1 MKIVHSWLNDL
12 VPVGPST
19 NDADVDAIAD
29 VITNLGLHVEDIA
42 RVGSSVKGVITAK
55 VLRTERHPDAAK
67 VHRVYVD
74 AGDGVERHVWCGA
87 FNMAAGDIIPLA
99 TPGTVMPD
107 GRAIEPKPI
116 LGISSDGMLCSAREL
131 GLGDDH
137 AGILI
142 LPSDVQLGVPYGEA
156 LGLGEE
162 IVYDLDVLRNRPDA
176 WGHLG
181 VARDVAAKLGLE
193 LAPGAAVVPPVEPV
207 RSAAVKLVAGDRCP
221 RFTTIVLS
229 GVVVGPSSD
238 WMRRRLSAAGMRP
251 LNNVVDVSNYVML
264 ECNQPNHPY
273 DLDTLGGG
281 GFIVR
286 LAKKGEQ
293 IVTLDDVTRTLTA
306 ADLLICDADD
316 VPIGI
321 GGIMGAK
328 NSEISDATTTIALE
342 MAWFEPN
349 AIMASAARLGL
360 RSEASARF
368 ERGVDPFGVAR
379 ACARFVELLKLTCPN
394 LVVHAGAV
402 DEQSKSL
409 PGSNVI
415 TVRPAA
421 VSALLGTNFGADAIS
436 ALIVPIGFTCEPAG
450 EALSVTAPTWR
461 PDCTMEVDIIEE
473 VARHHGYDLL
483 GKTVPK
489 STEPGGLTALQHRR
503 RRLRE
508 VLLGLGISEAMPHPF
523 LAADDLSRA
532 GLPADALRL
541 TNPLAA
547 GDDVLRTSLRPGL
560 LKALALNKSHR
571 QVGVSLFEIGHVYP
585 PSDDVLPA
593 EYEALAVVLA
603 GSEAADAVAV
613 WRELASAMGWGARLD
628 QSNVPDGMH
637 PARSATLS
645 LGRDPV
651 GVVGEVHPDVADAFE
666 VNERV
671 ALLELNLT
679 VLLANDPSVARW
691 KPTSRF
697 PSSDLDL
704 AFVVPNTVTAE
715 KVDKAIRQ
723 AAGALVVDVQLFDVY
738 RGAAAGEGA
747 RSLAY
752 RLRLQAPDR
761 TLTDDDVAAVR
772 TKVEAATIKLGASL
786 RG

>member
-1 MKIVHSWLNDL
+1 MKIVHSWLKEL
-12 VPVGPST
+12 VPIGDDT
-19 NDADVDAIAD
+19 DAIAD
-29 VITNLGLHVEDIA
+29 VITNLGLHVEDVA
-42 RVGSSVKGVITAK
+42 RVGASVKGVITAK

-87 FNMAAGDIIPLA
+87 FNMQAGDIIPLA

-142 LPSDVQLGVPYGEA
+142 LPADLPLGVPYGEA

-162 IVYDLDVLRNRPDA
+162 VVYDLEVLRNRPDGY
-176 WGHLG
+176 GHLG
-181 VARDVAAKLGLE
+181 VARDIAAKLGLE
-193 LAPGAAVVPPVEPV
+193 LTPVPALIEPVEPT
-207 RSAAVKLVAGDRCP
+207 RSATVKVVDGNRCA
-221 RFTTIVLS
+221 RFTTIVIS
-229 GVVVGPSSD
+229 GIVVGPSPD

-286 LAKKGEQ
+286 RAKQGEQ
-293 IVTLDDVTRTLTA
+293 IVTLDDVTRTVTA
-306 ADLLICDADD
+306 ADLLICDADN

-328 NSEISDATTTIALE
+328 NSVIRETTNTIALE
-342 MAWFEPN
+342 CAWFEPN
-349 AIMASAARLGL
+349 AIMATVNRLGL

-368 ERGVDPFGVAR
+368 ERGVDPFGMGR
-379 ACARFVELLKLTCPN
+379 AGPRFVELLRLTCPD
-394 LVVHAGAV
+394 LVVHAGGV
-402 DEQSKSL
+402 DERSRYL
-409 PGSNVI
+409 PRPNIV
-415 TVRPAA
+415 TVRPSA
-421 VSALLGTNFGADAIS
+421 VSALLGSEFDSDSIRS
-436 ALIVPIGFTCEPAG
+436 IIEPIGFTCEQTDVG
-450 EALSVTAPTWR
+450 NLTVLTPTWR
-461 PDCTMEVDIIEE
+461 PDCAVEVDIIEE
-473 VARHHGYDLL
+473 VARHYGYERL

-489 STEPGGLTALQHRR
+489 STVPGGLSALQHRR

-523 LAADDLSRA
+523 LAADDLGKA
-532 GLPADALRL
+532 ALPAEAVRIA
-541 TNPLAA
+541 NPLAV

-560 LKALALNKSHR
+560 LKALAFNESHR
-571 QVGVSLFEIGHVYP
+571 QAGVSLFEIGHVYP
-585 PSDDVLPA
+585 PSDEVLPA
-593 EYEALAVVLA
+593 EYEALAIVLA
-603 GSEAADAVAV
+603 GAEAADAVAV

-628 QSNVPDGMH
+628 QSNVPAGTH

-645 LGRDPV
+645 SGRDPV
-651 GVVGEVHPDVADAFE
+651 GVVGEIHPDVADAFE

-679 VLLANDPSVARW
+679 VLLANEPSVVRW

-704 AFVVPNTVTAE
+704 ALVVPNTVTAE

-723 AAGALVVDVQLFDVY
+723 ATGALLVDLQLFDVY

-752 RLRLQAPDR
+752 RLRLQSPDR
-761 TLTDDDVAAVR
+761 TLTDDDVATVR
-772 TKVEAATIKLGASL
+772 SKVEAATAKLGATL

>member
-12 VPVGPST
+12 VPVG
-19 NDADVDAIAD
+19 DDVDAVAD
-29 VITNLGLHVEDIA
+29 IITNLGLAVEDVA
-42 RVGSSVKGVITAK
+42 RVGSSVAGVITAK

-87 FNMAAGDIIPLA
+87 FNMQAGDIIPLA

-142 LPSDVQLGVPYGEA
+142 LPADVPLGVPYGEA

-162 IVYDLDVLRNRPDA
+162 IVYDLDVMRNRPDCF
-176 WGHLG
+176 GHLG
-181 VARDVAAKLGLE
+181 VARDVAAKLGIAMTP
-193 LAPGAAVVPPVEPV
+193 APALVDPVEPA
-207 RSAAVKLVAGDRCP
+207 RSASVKIDDGNRCA
-221 RFTTIVLS
+221 RFTTIVIS
-229 GVVVGPSSD
+229 GIVVGQSPD

-273 DLDTLGGG
+273 DFDTLGGG
-281 GFIVR
+281 GFIVKR
-286 LAKKGEQ
+286 AKPGEE
-293 IVTLDDVTRTLTA
+293 IVTLDDVTRTMSA
-306 ADLLICDADD
+306 DDLLICDADS

-321 GGIMGAK
+321 AGIMGAK
-328 NSEISDATTTIALE
+328 NTEIRDTTTTVALE

-349 AIMASAARLGL
+349 AIMASANRLGL

-368 ERGVDPFGVAR
+368 ERGVDPFGMGR
-379 ACARFVELLKLTCPN
+379 AGSRFVELLRLTCPD
-394 LVVHAGAV
+394 LVVHAGGV
-402 DEQSKSL
+402 DVQSKYL
-409 PGSNVI
+409 PRPNIVA
-415 TVRPAA
+415 VRPAA
-421 VSALLGTNFGADAIS
+421 VGALLGTPFDIEAIR
-436 ALIVPIGFTCEPAG
+436 AIIEPLGFTCEPTENG
-450 EALSVTAPTWR
+450 DITVLTPTWR
-461 PDCTMEVDIIEE
+461 PDCTMEVDIVEE
-473 VARHHGYDLL
+473 VARCYGYERL

-489 STEPGGLTALQHRR
+489 STIPGGLTALQHRR
-503 RRLRE
+503 RRLRD
-508 VLLGLGISEAMPHPF
+508 VLLGLGINEAMPHPF
-523 LAADDLSRA
+523 LAADDLSKA
-532 GLPADALRL
+532 GLPADAVRL

-560 LKALALNKSHR
+560 LKAIAFNESHR
-571 QVGVSLFEIGHVYP
+571 QANVSLFEIGHVYP

-603 GSEAADAVAV
+603 GSQAADAVAV

-628 QSNVPDGMH
+628 QSNVPAGTH

-651 GVVGEVHPDVADAFE
+651 GIVGEIHPDVADAFE
-666 VNERV
+666 VTERV
-671 ALLELNLT
+671 AVLELNLS
-679 VLLANDPSVARW
+679 VLLANDPSVPRW

-704 AFVVPNTVTAE
+704 ALVVPNSVIAE

-723 AAGALVVDVQLFDVY
+723 SAGALLVDLQLFDVY
-738 RGAAAGEGA
+738 RGAAAGDGA

-752 RLRLQAPDR
+752 RLRLQSTER
-761 TLTDDDVAAVR
+761 TLTDDDVATVR
-772 TKVEAATIKLGASL
+772 AKVEAATTKLGVVFRS
-786 RG
+786 